1 VNYLKKIPFIIST
14 EIKYLGLNLIKKVK
28 DLYKEKYKALMKGIL
43 KGTNEKIA
51 CVQGLEELICLTVYS
66 AKKIYRFKAIHIKI
80 PLAFFTEI

>member
-1 VNYLKKIPFIIST
+1 
-14 EIKYLGLNLIKKVK
+14 
-28 DLYKEKYKALMKGIL
+28 MKGIL